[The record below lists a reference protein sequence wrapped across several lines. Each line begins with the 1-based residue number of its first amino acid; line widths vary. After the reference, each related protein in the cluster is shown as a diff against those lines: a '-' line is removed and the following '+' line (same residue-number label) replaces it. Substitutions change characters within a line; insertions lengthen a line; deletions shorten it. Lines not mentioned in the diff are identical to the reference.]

1 MKYPSNL
8 TDQQWLLIE
17 EYFYYGQYGNRSK
30 YEKKKLVEA
39 VLYVTKTSCQWRQLP
54 REFPPWQTVYSF
66 FRRAKSRGVWEK
78 VLQSLVQKSR
88 LQMGRKAQPTYG
100 VMDSQSVKTT
110 SGCESRGFDGGK
122 KGERS

>member
-8 TDQQWLLIE
+8 TEQQWLLIE
-17 EYFYYGQYGNRSK
+17 EYFYYGEYGNRSK
-30 YEKKKLVEA
+30 YEKKKLAEA
-39 VLYVTKTSCQWRQLP
+39 VLYVTNTGCQWRQLP
-54 REFPPWQTVYSF
+54 REVPPWQTVYSF